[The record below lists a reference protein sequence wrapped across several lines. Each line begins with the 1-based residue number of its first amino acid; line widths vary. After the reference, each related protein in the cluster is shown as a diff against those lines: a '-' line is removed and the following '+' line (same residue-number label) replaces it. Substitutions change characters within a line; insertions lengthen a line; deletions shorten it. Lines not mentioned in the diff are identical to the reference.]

1 MAISCLPTTIIRR
14 FPPSIIFATLPQ
26 SKWPSLRMLKR
37 EKKRKAKI
45 VRFGVGHILG
55 NRNSNGRFGV

>member
-1 MAISCLPTTIIRR
+1 
-14 FPPSIIFATLPQ
+14 
-26 SKWPSLRMLKR
+26 MLKR